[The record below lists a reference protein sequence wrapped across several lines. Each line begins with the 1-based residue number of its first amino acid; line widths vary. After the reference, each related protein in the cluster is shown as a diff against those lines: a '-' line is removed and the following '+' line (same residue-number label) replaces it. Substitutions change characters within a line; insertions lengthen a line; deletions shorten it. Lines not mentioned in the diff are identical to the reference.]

1 MNRRGRRPRLGAVGL
16 VTGRMSETLNI
27 AQVCPETSALGPGRR
42 FVLWVQG
49 CPFSCKGCV
58 SPDWIP
64 IKPAGAVPVEDLSRR
79 ITSAEGL
86 EGVTI
91 SGGEPMLQAA
101 GLARL
106 LTVVR
111 KARPHCSAIAF
122 TGFTLERLRAMA
134 AYNPGIASLL
144 GQLDVLIDG
153 LYVKELDDG
162 RGLRGSSNQRVHFL
176 TERYRHLRR
185 EFERG
190 PRRVE
195 MHLLTG
201 DLLLVGVPS
210 AASLKAFHDVAA
222 RSGQDGG

>member
-1 MNRRGRRPRLGAVGL
+1 MV
-16 VTGRMSETLNI
+16 
-27 AQVCPETSALGPGRR
+27 
-42 FVLWVQG
+42 WVQG

-64 IKPAGAVPVEDLSRR
+64 FKPAAAVDVEDLLRR
-79 ITSAEGL
+79 ITATGEL
-86 EGVTI
+86 EGITI

-106 LTVVR
+106 LTAVR
-111 KARPHCSAIAF
+111 EARPDFSAIAF
-122 TGFTLERLRAMA
+122 TGFTLERLRVMA
-134 AYNPGIASLL
+134 ADSPGITLL
-144 GQLDVLIDG
+144 LDQLDVLIDG
-153 LYVKELDDG
+153 LYVRELDDG
-162 RGLRGSSNQRVHFL
+162 RGLRGSSNQRFHFL

-195 MHLLTG
+195 MHLLTEE
-201 DLLLVGVPS
+201 LLLVGVPS
-210 AASLKAFHDVAA
+210 SASLKAFHDVTA